1 MHEGALPVFLLK
13 HVIYQAI
20 LTNMKKDES
29 TIKTRPVSVNG
40 TEFSKTTPISR
51 KAVLED
57 ISLSR
62 YAYLEISHPSLE
74 TTRVKL
80 EEKDI
85 LIGRVS
91 QCRVQLQ
98 FDNTSR
104 LHARITFRDEE
115 YQIEDLESTNGT
127 FVNGIQVQKCVLRT
141 NDQIQIG
148 DAKILFMEGKIR
160 KKP

>member
-1 MHEGALPVFLLK
+1 M
-13 HVIYQAI
+13 
-20 LTNMKKDES
+20 TNMKENES
-29 TIKTRPVSVNG
+29 IINTRPITVQG
-40 TEFSKTTPISR
+40 PEFSKTTPISR

-57 ISLSR
+57 IAYNR
-62 YAYLEISHPSLE
+62 YAYLEIRHPDLE
-74 TTRVKL
+74 TTRVEL
-80 EEKDI
+80 EEKDT

-98 FDNTSR
+98 FDDTSR
-104 LHARITFRDEE
+104 LHARITFRDED

-127 FVNGIQVQKCVLRT
+127 FVNGVQVQKCVLRS

>member
-1 MHEGALPVFLLK
+1 VLK
-13 HVIYQAI
+13 DAMNQAI
-20 LTNMKKDES
+20 LGSMKEDES
-29 TIKTRPVSVNG
+29 PVKVNPLPAQRS
-40 TEFSKTTPISR
+40 EFAKTTPISR

-57 ISLSR
+57 IAVSR
-62 YAYLEISHPSLE
+62 YAYLETSHPGLE
-74 TTRVKL
+74 TTRVDL
-80 EEKDI
+80 AEKDT

-104 LHARITFRDEE
+104 LHARITYRDEE
-115 YQIEDLESTNGT
+115 YYIEDLESTNGT
-127 FVNGIQVQKCVLRT
+127 FVNGVQVQKCVLRS

-160 KKP
+160 KKS